1 LIGKLTNSLA
11 DLAHLQIISELNQV
25 MLSTNQVSSGLST
38 IINNASQSKNGKT
51 SQNEIDEIFIFKLL
65 KSYKENK
72 QSESPIF
79 YEMLRVSNP
88 RLFMY
93 ILQYF

>member
-1 LIGKLTNSLA
+1 LIEKLTDSLA

-72 QSESPIF
+72 
-79 YEMLRVSNP
+79 
-88 RLFMY
+88 
-93 ILQYF
+93 